1 MKLPSVLS
9 KFAVHGIF
17 RVHRFD
23 AGPLQ
28 SQKYYNLK
36 SLLVW
41 EVISSCCNLKIHWG
55 LSFLQ
60 EMHKKYFVNQMKPNN
75 KMFSYS

>member
-9 KFAVHGIF
+9 KFTVHGIF

-28 SQKYYNLK
+28 SQKCCNLN

-41 EVISSCCNLKIHWG
+41 EVISSCCNLKILWG
-55 LSFLQ
+55 LSCLQ
-60 EMHKKYFVNQMKPNN
+60 EMHKKYFVNQLKPNN
-75 KMFSYS
+75 KIFSSI